1 MQIIEDFIIRQ
12 GLEFVGEDSEIKLLV
27 DEYGWYLKLKNIK
40 EPSGLKAKL
49 ITALFFSKHL
59 KRIKKPPRWKL
70 RMWANIGK
78 FLGFRI

>member
-12 GLEFVGEDSEIKLLV
+12 GLEFVGEDLEIKLLV
-27 DEYGWYLKLKNIK
+27 EEYGCYLKLKNIK

-70 RMWANIGK
+70 IVWAKMGK
-78 FLGFRI
+78 FLGYRI

>member
-1 MQIIEDFIIRQ
+1 MEDFILRQ
-12 GLEFVGEDSEIKLLV
+12 GLEFLDDDAETKGLV
-27 DEYGWYLKLKNIK
+27 EEYGWYLKLKNIK

-59 KRIKKPPRWKL
+59 NRIKKPPHWKL
-70 RMWANIGK
+70 RFWAIMGN